1 MWKYSTAPPTNI
13 TIIMPKGMTVQ
24 PISSRSEPSICV
36 ASRPWR
42 RRYFVA
48 KTATTV
54 KMRIVI
60 ATQTATRKMY
70 RRSSQNACEDAAAGQ
85 SGKLSNILMRA
96 ALPPG
101 FIVRA
106 APEQQEQHRPNP
118 KNGQPA
124 RELNDP
130 ADDCAVFPG
139 VRIIVVAI
147 QNHLIGQGSN
157 LALRSL
163 NQPQPQVLWRKF
175 HAIVILGDLAL
186 GSQDHNGGRV
196 RELTG
201 LGIVLVLKSRGLGQ
215 CVN

>member
-24 PISSRSEPSICV
+24 PISSRSDPSIGI

-60 ATQTATRKMY
+60 ATQTATRKIY
-70 RRSSQNACEDAAAGQ
+70 KRSSQNACEDAAGGQ
-85 SGKLSNILMRA
+85 SGKLSNILLRA

-101 FIVRA
+101 FVIRA
-106 APEQQEQHRPNP
+106 APEQQEQHRPNA
-118 KNGQPA
+118 KNGQSA
-124 RELNDP
+124 GELNDP

-139 VRIIVVAI
+139 IRIVVIAV
-147 QNHLIGQGSN
+147 QNHLICERSN
-157 LALRSL
+157 FVLRSL
-163 NQPQPQVLWRKF
+163 NQPQPQVLCRKF
-175 HAIVILGDLAL
+175 HAIVILGDPAL
-186 GSQDHNGGRV
+186 GSQDHDASRV
-196 RELTG
+196 RELIS